1 MPDKL
6 PGGSANLL
14 IELGTEELPPKALK
28 VLAESFSRSVSLS
41 LIEAGVVS
49 EKPDSVQFYAAPRR
63 LAVLIKDVESSQ
75 KDRVEQRRGPS
86 VSAAFKEGE
95 PTKAALGFARSCGV
109 EIDQLGREVTD
120 KGEWLCYAIQV
131 TGLSLTALVNKALE
145 QAVKQLPIPKRMRWG
160 DSDQEFVRPVHWL
173 LALHGLNTL
182 EVSVLGLNADNKT
195 RGHRFHVPGQITVPS
210 ADDYV
215 STLLEQG
222 KVQVD
227 YAARQAAIKTQVEVL
242 AKNET
247 AQAVMHPALLDEVT
261 GLVEWPFAIYG
272 QFDSKF
278 LEVPTEVLVSSMSD
292 HQKYF
297 HLVDE
302 QGRLLP
308 GFITISNIQSNEVSR
323 VRAGN
328 ERVLRARL
336 SDAEFFWQADQKLKL
351 DDRISSLKRVLF
363 HKKLGSVHDKVSR
376 MKVLAQSIAGQIGAD
391 PKQVDRACD
400 LCKTDLVTDM
410 VGEFPELQGTVGRYY
425 AANQGEVN
433 IVAKAIEAHYQ
444 PRFAGDDLPQ
454 GEVAQCLA
462 IADRLDSLA
471 GIFACGEVPS
481 GDKDPFGL
489 RRASLGVLRIMI
501 ESGLELDLYELV
513 KQAVDGFSEMDLG
526 NNDDVAEK
534 ITSFVF
540 ERLRAYYQPF
550 GFDTEEINAVMAVQ
564 PSRPLDFDHRLH
576 ALHDFVAN
584 QSDAAL
590 SLAAAN
596 KRIANILVKQKS
608 KLVSEVQPSLFKEK
622 AEGALFDLVNQSA
635 SAAQLA
641 FSNSKYSEGLLE
653 LSALKSPVDAFFDE
667 VMVMDEDLAV
677 RANRLALL
685 HSIRAL
691 FLNVADISLIQVE

>member
-6 PGGSANLL
+6 PGDSANLL

-49 EKPDSVQFYAAPRR
+49 DKPDSVQFYAAPRR

-131 TGLSLTALVNKALE
+131 VGLSLTALVNKALE

>member
-131 TGLSLTALVNKALE
+131 VGLSLTALVNKALE